1 MADYRDQDQDTDY
14 VEHRRKMLARFVELG
29 GGDTMDISL
38 AKMPKLEDH
47 VTPLHRQMVK
57 DLTAGGMDHEH
68 IAKVMGISK
77 ERLQALFDYE
87 LAIGFA
93 LAEAGLARSL
103 YAAGISGNT
112 AAASSW
118 LRYHKKSQWSDKKE
132 MTDKG
137 AKQEEDRDVAAVKA
151 ANDIILR
158 QLIEGIAG
166 DEKLVKAPTKKA
178 QTETQPV
185 AKIAP
190 KKPTK
195 AVIKKV
201 KGD

>member
-1 MADYRDQDQDTDY
+1 MADQDQEY
-14 VEHRRKMLARFVELG
+14 IAERNIALEKFQALG
-29 GGDTMDISL
+29 GGIPIELQVSKMTKIADCVTQQHKDI
-38 AKMPKLEDH
+38 
-47 VTPLHRQMVK
+47 VK
-57 DLTAGGMDHEH
+57 DLVMGGLSHET
-68 IAKVMGISK
+68 IARIIGISK
-77 ERLQALFDYE
+77 GRLQELFAYE
-87 LAIGFA
+87 IETGFE
-93 LAEAGLARSL
+93 LAEANLARSL
-103 YAAGISGNT
+103 YLQGLAGNN
-112 AAASSW
+112 AAATNW